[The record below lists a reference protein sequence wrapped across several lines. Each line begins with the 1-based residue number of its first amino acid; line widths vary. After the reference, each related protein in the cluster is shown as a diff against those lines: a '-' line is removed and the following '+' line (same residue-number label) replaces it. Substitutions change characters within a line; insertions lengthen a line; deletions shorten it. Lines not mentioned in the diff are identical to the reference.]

1 VGIRILLVDDHEL
14 VRQGIAE
21 LLTAED
27 DLEVVGE
34 AATVA
39 DALVRAGQVR
49 ADVAVLD
56 VRMPDGNGLDL
67 CRELLAR
74 DPGLRCLVLTSDDG
88 SRAEAITAGAS
99 GFVLKQV
106 LGMTLVDAVRA
117 VGAGGSFL
125 DADGTGD
132 GTRDGAAERE
142 ER

>member
-21 LLTAED
+21 MLSAET
-27 DLEVVGE
+27 DLDVVGQ
-34 AATVA
+34 AGTVA
-39 DALVRAGQVR
+39 RALVLARQIE

-67 CRELLAR
+67 CRELLVR
-74 DPGLRCLVLTSDDG
+74 VPGLRCLVLTSDDG
-88 SRAEAITAGAS
+88 SRADAITAGAS

-117 VGAGGSFL
+117 VAAGGSHL
-125 DADGTGD
+125 DAES
-132 GTRDGAAERE
+132 RPEHEHR
-142 ER
+142 

>member
-125 DADGTGD
+125 DADRTRD

>member
-39 DALVRAGQVR
+39 DALVRAGQIR

-125 DADGTGD
+125 DADGTRD

>member
-21 LLTAED
+21 LLAAEA

-39 DALVRAGQVR
+39 EALVRAGQVD

-67 CRELLAR
+67 CRELRAR
-74 DPGLRCLVLTSDDG
+74 EPGLRCLVLTSDNG
-88 SRAEAITAGAS
+88 SRADAITAGAS

-117 VGAGGSFL
+117 VGAGGSYL
-125 DADGTGD
+125 DTDGSED
-132 GTRDGAAERE
+132 GNMDGGAERDQ
-142 ER
+142 R

>member
-49 ADVAVLD
+49 AHVAVLD

-125 DADGTGD
+125 DADGTRD

>member
-1 VGIRILLVDDHEL
+1 MGIRILLVDDHEL

-49 ADVAVLD
+49 AHVAVLD

-125 DADGTGD
+125 DADGTRD